1 MDNFNVHKWLREA
14 YLKESIEVK
23 ISDLDYDNH
32 ISPYEKGGETKT
44 FQGREFTSPKEEF
57 LIPSVETGDA
67 SMYINHPKR
76 IEEFKEEFL
85 KKFGDGIAI
94 INPDTMKID
103 IKNPEFEQWREDY
116 IQNKLKSMQT
126 GKY

>member
-23 ISDLDYDNH
+23 ISDLDYEDH
-32 ISPYEKGGETKT
+32 IAPYEGESKT
-44 FQGREFTSPKEEF
+44 VTIKGREYTSGKKEF
-57 LIPSVETGDA
+57 KIPSIETGDA
-67 SMYINHPKR
+67 SMSINHPKR

-85 KKFGDGIAI
+85 EKFGDGVVV
-94 INPDTMKID
+94 INPDTMRID

-116 IQNKLKSMQT
+116 IQNKFKSIN
-126 GKY
+126 KDK

>member
-23 ISDLDYDNH
+23 ISDLDYEDH
-32 ISPYEKGGETKT
+32 IAPYEGESKT
-44 FQGREFTSPKEEF
+44 VTIKGREYTSGKKEF
-57 LIPSVETGDA
+57 KIPDLEVGDA
-67 SMYINHPKR
+67 SMSINHPKR

-85 KKFGDGIAI
+85 EKFGDGVAV
-94 INPDTMKID
+94 INPDTMMID
-103 IKNPEFEQWREDY
+103 IKSNEFEKWREDY
-116 IQNKLKSMQT
+116 TQNKLKSIQT